1 MRRGFLFILPEL
13 ITALT
18 ILYLLGA
25 TMAFATQLPFDGDHA
40 WRVHLS
46 RQWDVSTFLLSR
58 SSV

>member
-1 MRRGFLFILPEL
+1 MRRGFLPEL